1 MKRSLGAK
9 TLIYPTPVMIVGTYD
24 KEGRPNAM
32 TAAWGGICCSQ
43 PPCLNISLRK
53 ATYTYGNIM
62 DRNAFTVS
70 IPSEDRVKQA
80 DYMGM
85 ASGRDEDKFSTVG
98 LTPIK
103 ADLVDAP
110 YVDEFLLVLECN
122 LIQAIEIGLHTLFV
136 GEIMDV
142 KADDTILGD
151 DGMPDIEKIKPMTFA
166 PVCGKYYGLGKLLG
180 KAFSIGQEIKKR

>member
-9 TLIYPTPVMIVGTYD
+9 TLIYPTPVLVVGTYD

-62 DRNAFTVS
+62 ERNAFTVS
-70 IPSEDRVKQA
+70 IPPEDRVKQA
-80 DYMGM
+80 DYMGL
-85 ASGRDEDKFSTVG
+85 ASGRNEDKFATAC

-110 YVDEFLLVLECN
+110 YVDEFPLVLECN
-122 LIQAIEIGLHTLFV
+122 LIQAMEIGLHTLFV

-142 KADDTILGD
+142 KADDSILGD
-151 DGMPDIEKIKPMTFA
+151 DGMPDIEKLKPMTFA
-166 PVCGKYYGLGKLLG
+166 PVVGKYYGLGKLLG
-180 KAFSIGQEIKKR
+180 KAFSIGQEVKKQ

>member
-9 TLIYPTPVMIVGTYD
+9 TLIYPAPVLVVGTYD

-53 ATYTYGNIM
+53 ATYTYDNIM

-70 IPSEDRVKQA
+70 IPREDRVKQA
-80 DYMGM
+80 DYMGL
-85 ASGRDEDKFSTVG
+85 ASGRNEDKFATAC

-110 YVDEFLLVLECN
+110 YVDEFPLVLECN
-122 LIQAIEIGLHTLFV
+122 LIQAMEIGLHTLFV

-142 KADDTILGD
+142 KADDSILGD
-151 DGMPDIEKIKPMTFA
+151 DGMPDIEKLKPMIFA
-166 PVCGKYYGLGKLLG
+166 PVSGKYYGLGKLLG
-180 KAFSIGQEIKKR
+180 KAFSIGQEVKKQ